1 MLREV
6 KAREALKEYTQ
17 GKTVLVIL
25 PEETEIGTR
34 VITQL
39 EYLIDSITDGLRF
52 LAEKEEVEFD
62 DIDVGGGTQQAGTE
76 GETDVPLR
84 KARGRKKAA
93 GKEV

>member
-6 KAREALKEYTQ
+6 KAREALKEYAQ
-17 GKTVLVIL
+17 GKTVLVIASDM
-25 PEETEIGTR
+25 PENGTQ
-34 VITQL
+34 VITPL
-39 EYLIDSITDGLRF
+39 ENLIDILMDGLRF
-52 LAEKEEVEFD
+52 LTEKEEVEFD

-76 GETDVPLR
+76 GETDVPLK